1 MRTGRLQENVYV
13 HKMMEVQELSEICD
27 SLFTT
32 EEFMEVS
39 TLKPF
44 FMRDK
49 MEKLSQTEDH

>member
-1 MRTGRLQENVYV
+1 
-13 HKMMEVQELSEICD
+13 MMEVQELSEICD

>member
-1 MRTGRLQENVYV
+1 
-13 HKMMEVQELSEICD
+13 MMEVRELNEVCG

-39 TLKPF
+39 RLKPL

-49 MEKLSQTEDH
+49 MEKSSQTEDEEALN